1 MSVRTGAGAVAL
13 ALCTALAAGA
23 ARSQDAASE
32 GILVTRD
39 AAATMIASELGAIE
53 VVTPDGETLG
63 DVSDTILSHD
73 GRLVALL
80 IGVGGVLGLAEKEV
94 AVRWEHLSV
103 RPKADGDGFE
113 IVCTLAREK
122 VELAPAFRSP
132 EE

>member
-1 MSVRTGAGAVAL
+1 MSVRTTAGAVAL
-13 ALCTALAAGA
+13 ALCTALAASVA
-23 ARSQDAASE
+23 QSQDAASE

-39 AAATMIASELGAIE
+39 ADTMIASELGAIE

-122 VELAPAFRSP
+122 VELAPAFRPP